1 MKLLSLKVAVAVVAM
16 CVVGAGTALVVQSG
30 SNHPTR
36 VVQLAGSS
44 SPTTT
49 APAPVTTT
57 TVAPASSPTTTQAPS
72 VGALAPRTTSSTTT
86 TAPASTTTTT
96 APAPVTVPDVI
107 GEPCQTA
114 YADIAAAGFIAD
126 PPGTSGAMPSD
137 CGTQPITFEWPGAP
151 ADPTAPPGSRV
162 ELTWSLQAAH

>member
-36 VVQLAGSS
+36 VVQLAGTS

-96 APAPVTVPDVI
+96 APATVTVPDVI
-107 GEPCQTA
+107 GEPWNTA
-114 YADIAAAGFIAD
+114 VGAVHAAGLTVTQDLSCGAPVGD
-126 PPGTSGAMPSD
+126 NPPIVATVPSGGTSVA
-137 CGTQPITFEWPGAP
+137 
-151 ADPTAPPGSRV
+151 PGSTV
-162 ELTWSLQAAH
+162 ALCATQ